1 MLENLVAKVSKST
14 RAAWGRATA
23 ALRDRDQGRPRLEN
37 RRLENN
43 LDRCRRSQFTTG
55 KKKSS
60 SRTHKELRMNDT
72 NTSSQKS
79 RNEFIDKMK
88 ERLDD
93 LDEKIDELKEEGD
106 KLEGEAKKEYENRL
120 HDLREKR
127 REAKRKMDEVEAAG
141 EEKWQQFKDEAEH
154 AWKAL
159 GNSFNYFK
167 SHFK

>member
-1 MLENLVAKVSKST
+1 M
-14 RAAWGRATA
+14 AT
-23 ALRDRDQGRPRLEN
+23 Q
-37 RRLENN
+37 
-43 LDRCRRSQFTTG
+43 
-55 KKKSS
+55 
-60 SRTHKELRMNDT
+60 
-72 NTSSQKS
+72 S
-79 RNEFIDKMK
+79 RNEFIEKMK

-93 LDEKIDELKEEGD
+93 LDENIEDLKKRGD
-106 KLEGEAKKEYENRL
+106 KFEGEARKEYENRL

-127 REAKRKMDEVEAAG
+127 REAKRKLDDIRSAS